1 MNQMSEE
8 KPQEK
13 SIKMENQFFGEVPDM
28 QKDKE
33 CAIIGLIKNQIIV
46 LEEDLNHS
54 KVLFANAARDQNL
67 HWTIKYER
75 DCECKV
81 IEGKIAILNKMQ
93 RDFEN
98 MMTPM
103 SNPMVNSMP
112 IAS

>member
-1 MNQMSEE
+1 MNQALEE
-8 KPQEK
+8 KAQEQ
-13 SIKMENQFFGEVPDM
+13 SNKMENQFFGEVPDM
-28 QKDKE
+28 RKDKE
-33 CAIIGLIKNQIIV
+33 CAVIGLIKNQILV

-54 KVLFANAARDQNL
+54 KVLFANAARDPNTN
-67 HWTIKYER
+67 WTLKYER

-103 SNPMVNSMP
+103 PSPMVNSMAM
-112 IAS
+112 AS